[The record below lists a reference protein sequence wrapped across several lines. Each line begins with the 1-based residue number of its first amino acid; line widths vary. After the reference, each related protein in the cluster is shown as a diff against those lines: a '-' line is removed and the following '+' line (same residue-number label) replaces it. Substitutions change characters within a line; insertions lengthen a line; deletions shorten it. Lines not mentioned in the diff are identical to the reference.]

1 MNAALAQRPRGKS
14 TVLQAQALRLLLQNL
29 RDQLMDCR
37 HTLDLHREA
46 LAECEKREREAL
58 TAIEQIEQAI
68 RELTETASPG
78 ELGAP

>member
-1 MNAALAQRPRGKS
+1 MNALAQRPRGKS
-14 TVLQAQALRLLLQNL
+14 TVLALQVLQQQAQRL
-29 RDQLMDCR
+29 RDQLIDCR

-78 ELGAP
+78 ELGAS